1 MIKICQK
8 KSLKL
13 AAENMNFLKR
23 LFGSTKTVSKQALPE
38 PQEADQEEIAIDLL
52 FLQEFKK
59 NKGKFLYCTT
69 YEEVSQH
76 LDAIL
81 EENSWRAEVVLC
93 FSEVLKKAHGDQLLL
108 ARDAPA
114 SKIFFTECEH
124 LIADQGSV
132 LVCSNQLKS
141 IKQEELPEH
150 LIIFAKTSQIVRSI
164 SSALKSIKQRYQGSP
179 LPTKITSFK
188 NNQITEEN
196 QDDFMHYGSK
206 TKNLYLLLLEDY

>member
-1 MIKICQK
+1 
-8 KSLKL
+8 
-13 AAENMNFLKR
+13 MNFLKR
-23 LFGSTKTVSKQALPE
+23 FFGSKLTASQSDTPE
-38 PQEADQEEIAIDLL
+38 PKDAEQVELAIDLL
-52 FLQEFKK
+52 FLQELKK
-59 NKGKFLYCTT
+59 NKGKFLYCTSD
-69 YEEVSQH
+69 EEINQH

-81 EENSWRAEVVLC
+81 EENSWRAEEVLC
-93 FSEVLKKAHGDQLLL
+93 FSDALKKAHGDQLILT
-108 ARDAPA
+108 RDAST

-150 LIIFAKTSQIVRSI
+150 LIILARTSQIVRSI

>member
-1 MIKICQK
+1 MD
-8 KSLKL
+8 
-13 AAENMNFLKR
+13 FLKR
-23 LFGSTKTVSKQALPE
+23 LFGSKISASSPTKPE
-38 PQEADQEEIAIDLL
+38 PQDAEQEEIAIDLL

-59 NKGKFLYCTT
+59 NKGKFLYCIS
-69 YEEVSQH
+69 EEEASQH

-81 EENSWRAEVVLC
+81 EENSWRAEQVLC
-93 FSEVLKKAHGDQLLL
+93 FSDYLQQTYGKQLILTK
-108 ARDAPA
+108 DSTT
-114 SKIFFTECEH
+114 SKVFFTECEH

-141 IKQEELPEH
+141 IKHEELPEH

>member
-1 MIKICQK
+1 
-8 KSLKL
+8 
-13 AAENMNFLKR
+13 MNFFKR
-23 LFGSTKTVSKQALPE
+23 LFGATTKDSTKGALE
-38 PQEADQEEIAIDLL
+38 SQQESTDELAIDML

-59 NKGKFLYCTT
+59 NKGKFIYCTSEDEIQT
-69 YEEVSQH
+69 N

-81 EENSWRAEVVLC
+81 EENSWRADQVLC
-93 FSEVLKKAHGDQLLL
+93 FSEYLTKAYGNDLILTTN
-108 ARDAPA
+108 PTA

-124 LIADQGSV
+124 LIANQGSV
-132 LVCSNQLKS
+132 LVCSRQLKS

-150 LIIFAKTSQIVRSI
+150 LIILAKTSQIVRSI
-164 SSALKSIKQRYQGSP
+164 SSALKSIKQRYSGQP

-188 NNQITEEN
+188 NNHITEEN

>member
-1 MIKICQK
+1 
-8 KSLKL
+8 
-13 AAENMNFLKR
+13 MNFLKR
-23 LFGSTKTVSKQALPE
+23 FFGSKLTAGQSDTPE
-38 PQEADQEEIAIDLL
+38 PKDAEQEEVAIDLL

-59 NKGKFLYCTT
+59 NKGKFLYCTSD
-69 YEEVSQH
+69 EEINQH
-76 LDAIL
+76 LDAII
-81 EENSWRAEVVLC
+81 EENSWRAEQVLC
-93 FSEVLKKAHGDQLLL
+93 FSDALKKAHGDQLILT
-108 ARDAPA
+108 RDASA

-150 LIIFAKTSQIVRSI
+150 LIILARTSQIVRSI

>member
-1 MIKICQK
+1 
-8 KSLKL
+8 
-13 AAENMNFLKR
+13 MNFLKR
-23 LFGSTKTVSKQALPE
+23 FFGSKLTASQSDTPE
-38 PQEADQEEIAIDLL
+38 PKDAEQVELAIDLL

-59 NKGKFLYCTT
+59 NKGKFLYCTSD
-69 YEEVSQH
+69 EEINQH

-81 EENSWRAEVVLC
+81 EENSWRAEEVLC
-93 FSEVLKKAHGDQLLL
+93 FSDALKKAHGDQLILT
-108 ARDAPA
+108 RDASA

-150 LIIFAKTSQIVRSI
+150 LIILARTSQIVRSI

>member
-1 MIKICQK
+1 
-8 KSLKL
+8 
-13 AAENMNFLKR
+13 MNFLKR
-23 LFGSTKTVSKQALPE
+23 FFGSKLTASQSDTPE
-38 PQEADQEEIAIDLL
+38 PKDAEQEELAIDLL

-59 NKGKFLYCTT
+59 NKGKFLYCTSD
-69 YEEVSQH
+69 EEINQN

-81 EENSWRAEVVLC
+81 EENSWRAEEVLC
-93 FSEVLKKAHGDQLLL
+93 FSDALKKAHGDQLILT
-108 ARDAPA
+108 RDAST

-150 LIIFAKTSQIVRSI
+150 LIIMARTSQIVRSI

>member
-1 MIKICQK
+1 
-8 KSLKL
+8 
-13 AAENMNFLKR
+13 MNFLKR
-23 LFGSTKTVSKQALPE
+23 FFGSKLTASQSDTPE
-38 PQEADQEEIAIDLL
+38 PKDAEQVELAIDLL
-52 FLQEFKK
+52 FLQEFKN
-59 NKGKFLYCTT
+59 NKGKFLYCTSD
-69 YEEVSQH
+69 EEINQH

-81 EENSWRAEVVLC
+81 EENSWRAEEVLC
-93 FSEVLKKAHGDQLLL
+93 FSDALKKAHGDQLILT
-108 ARDAPA
+108 RDASA

-132 LVCSNQLKS
+132 LVCSNQLMS

-150 LIIFAKTSQIVRSI
+150 LIILARTSQIVRSI

>member
-1 MIKICQK
+1 
-8 KSLKL
+8 
-13 AAENMNFLKR
+13 MNFLKR
-23 LFGSTKTVSKQALPE
+23 FFGSKLTASQPDTPE
-38 PQEADQEEIAIDLL
+38 PKDAEQEELAIDLL

-59 NKGKFLYCTT
+59 NKGKFLYCTSD
-69 YEEVSQH
+69 EEINQH

-81 EENSWRAEVVLC
+81 EENSWRAEEVLC
-93 FSEVLKKAHGDQLLL
+93 FSDTLKKAHGDQLILT
-108 ARDAPA
+108 RDASA

-150 LIIFAKTSQIVRSI
+150 LIIMARTSQIVRSI

>member
-1 MIKICQK
+1 
-8 KSLKL
+8 
-13 AAENMNFLKR
+13 MNFLKR
-23 LFGSTKTVSKQALPE
+23 FFGSKLTASQPDTPE
-38 PQEADQEEIAIDLL
+38 PKGAEQEELAIDLL

-59 NKGKFLYCTT
+59 NKGKFLYCTSH
-69 YEEVSQH
+69 EEINQH

-81 EENSWRAEVVLC
+81 EENSWRAEEVLC
-93 FSEVLKKAHGDQLLL
+93 FSDALKKAHEDQLILT
-108 ARDAPA
+108 RDATA
-114 SKIFFTECEH
+114 SRIFFTECEH

-150 LIIFAKTSQIVRSI
+150 LIIMARTSQIVRSI

>member
-1 MIKICQK
+1 
-8 KSLKL
+8 
-13 AAENMNFLKR
+13 MNFLKR

-38 PQEADQEEIAIDLL
+38 PQDANQEETAIDLL

-69 YEEVSQH
+69 NEEISQH

-81 EENSWRAEVVLC
+81 EENSWRAEQVLC
-93 FSEVLKKAHGDQLLL
+93 FSDMLKKVHEDQLILT
-108 ARDAPA
+108 RDASA

-141 IKQEELPEH
+141 IKQEELPEN

-164 SSALKSIKQRYQGSP
+164 SSALKSIKQRYQGTP

-188 NNQITEEN
+188 NNKITEEN

>member
-1 MIKICQK
+1 
-8 KSLKL
+8 
-13 AAENMNFLKR
+13 MNFLKR
-23 LFGSTKTVSKQALPE
+23 FFGSKLAASHPDTPE
-38 PQEADQEEIAIDLL
+38 PKDVEQEDLAIDLL

-59 NKGKFLYCTT
+59 NKGKFLYCTSD
-69 YEEVSQH
+69 EEINQH

-81 EENSWRAEVVLC
+81 EENSWRAEQVLC
-93 FSEVLKKAHGDQLLL
+93 FSDALKKAHGDQLILT
-108 ARDAPA
+108 RDASA

-150 LIIFAKTSQIVRSI
+150 LIILARTSQIVRSI

>member
-1 MIKICQK
+1 
-8 KSLKL
+8 
-13 AAENMNFLKR
+13 MNFFKR
-23 LFGSTKTVSKQALPE
+23 LFGATTKDSTQGALE
-38 PQEADQEEIAIDLL
+38 SQQESTDELAIDML

-59 NKGKFLYCTT
+59 NKGKFIYCTSEDEIQT
-69 YEEVSQH
+69 N

-81 EENSWRAEVVLC
+81 EENSWRADQVLC
-93 FSEVLKKAHGDQLLL
+93 FSEYLTKAYGNDLILTTN
-108 ARDAPA
+108 PTA

-124 LIADQGSV
+124 LIANQGSV
-132 LVCSNQLKS
+132 LVCSRQLKS

-150 LIIFAKTSQIVRSI
+150 LIILAKTSQIVRSI
-164 SSALKSIKQRYQGSP
+164 SSALKSIKQRYSGQP

-188 NNQITEEN
+188 NNHITEEN